1 MFYTTNAMIWYHI
14 RKMPSTFLLALFDSV
29 VQVLVKL
36 LYTPHFFLVPL
47 VKQQADYIRD
57 NTSLNV
63 KDFCADNKGI
73 DNWPKDKWYAYFNEC
88 NVLVMIHQIFLDL
101 LNRAFIKPRQLN
113 LIVFDEC
120 HHATKNHPYV
130 QIMKV
135 IKDAPVEER
144 PRILGLSASL
154 LGKKVKPGELSKGVK
169 GLEEI
174 LMSHARTSQDLNEV
188 IKHAT
193 APIEKITNFTSSV
206 DEVTGLLKNIIK
218 KPLEFL
224 RTKKPNIK
232 SKSSLG
238 EVAKNLIEDLLN
250 ILVDLGPASA
260 AEFIGQALKELRK
273 AMLLA
278 VNESHNEYDYMLACL
293 GLTHLTIFD
302 GKCRE
307 FKEMFGRLNDSQKV
321 QALFLELADM
331 AIQSGECG
339 IDSSEGDDS
348 PKLESAS
355 SRPKR
360 DEELRG
366 IIFVERRYTA
376 SSLAKLIQRK
386 RKEQKDMRHIKC
398 DYVVGHNVGQNATS
412 VRKEARMKS
421 TLQDQVLR
429 LFRKGRI
436 NLLIATNVIEEGVDV
451 PRCNLVVRFDLP
463 QNFRSYVQSKGRARC
478 KPSTFLLLIGDHQM
492 NKMMDI
498 GNYHLL
504 EKELIAICQEDREIP
519 SEESIQAK
527 MKDKIPPYMPNGRE
541 GARATV
547 GNSLT
552 ILHRYEITQL

>member
-1 MFYTTNAMIWYHI
+1 M
-14 RKMPSTFLLALFDSV
+14 S
-29 VQVLVKL
+29 
-36 LYTPHFFLVPL
+36 
-47 VKQQADYIRD
+47 
-57 NTSLNV
+57 
-63 KDFCADNKGI
+63 C
-73 DNWPKDKWYAYFNEC
+73 
-88 NVLVMIHQIFLDL
+88 QIFLDL

-113 LIVFDEC
+113 LIVFNEC
-120 HHATKNHPYV
+120 HHASKNDPYV

-154 LGKKVKPGELSKGVK
+154 LGKKVKPGELNKGVK

-174 LMSHARTSQDLNEV
+174 LMSRAHTSHDPNEV
-188 IKHAT
+188 IKYAT
-193 APIEKITNFTSSV
+193 TPIENFTFSV

-250 ILVDLGPASA
+250 ILVDLGPANA
-260 AEFIGQALKELRK
+260 ADFVGQALKELRK

-302 GKCRE
+302 RKCRE

-339 IDSSEGDDS
+339 IDSSECDDG

-355 SRPKR
+355 SRPKT

-366 IIFVERRYTA
+366 ISFVERRYTA
-376 SSLAKLIQRK
+376 SFLAKLIQRK
-386 RKEQKDMRHIKC
+386 RKEQKDMTHIKC
-398 DYVVGHNVGQNATS
+398 NYVVGHNVGQNATS
-412 VRKEARMKS
+412 VRKEACMKS
-421 TLQDQVLR
+421 KLQDQVLR

-436 NLLIATNVIEEGVDV
+436 NLLIATSVIEEGVDV
-451 PRCNLVVRFDLP
+451 PRCNLVMFRLASEFSIVR
-463 QNFRSYVQSKGRARC
+463 
-478 KPSTFLLLIGDHQM
+478 
-492 NKMMDI
+492 
-498 GNYHLL
+498 
-504 EKELIAICQEDREIP
+504 
-519 SEESIQAK
+519 
-527 MKDKIPPYMPNGRE
+527 
-541 GARATV
+541 
-547 GNSLT
+547 T
-552 ILHRYEITQL
+552 I